1 LPVLPRLRCPFP
13 PAINCHADTI
23 HENTVEWL
31 RRFRV
36 FEGEVAYRKF
46 FATNIGR
53 LAARFHPIGSP
64 EILQLVSDW
73 YAWMFFRDDQR
84 DESELGKDPIKLAAM
99 NARFLEILKG
109 AEPATEE
116 DSLAHALWDLR
127 QRLRVRAPT
136 GTWMRRFIRSVR
148 DHFDSTVWE
157 AANRL
162 EGLTPDI
169 KVYVRMRPITG
180 GLYVDT
186 EFIEI
191 TEHTHLPLDVRQHR
205 DVKSLMQASNNVVC
219 WANDIISLEKEVQRG
234 DVHNL
239 VLVLQ
244 QKLDL
249 SLQEAVDRAAEMY
262 DAEIQ
267 KFVEL
272 EPQLPSFG
280 KAVDANLRTF
290 VSVLRTRMRGNL
302 DWSLESGRYQS
313 AIDSSQV

>member
-1 LPVLPRLRCPFP
+1 
-13 PAINCHADTI
+13 
-23 HENTVEWL
+23 
-31 RRFRV
+31 
-36 FEGEVAYRKF
+36 
-46 FATNIGR
+46 
-53 LAARFHPIGSP
+53 
-64 EILQLVSDW
+64 
-73 YAWMFFRDDQR
+73 
-84 DESELGKDPIKLAAM
+84 M

-136 GTWMRRFIRSVR
+136 STWMRRFIRSVR

-169 KVYVRMRPITG
+169 RVYVRMRPITG

-191 TEHTHLPLDVRQHR
+191 TEHTHLPLEVRQHR